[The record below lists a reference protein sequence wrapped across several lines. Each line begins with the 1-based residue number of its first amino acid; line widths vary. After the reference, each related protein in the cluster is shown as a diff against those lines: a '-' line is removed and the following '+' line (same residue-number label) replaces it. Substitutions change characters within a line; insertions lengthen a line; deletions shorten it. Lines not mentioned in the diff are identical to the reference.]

1 MTTTLIFLFG
11 LFTVLLSLTVAIKFR
26 NQSLN
31 AVAEDS
37 ARLSSALAWQ
47 LVGEAV
53 LGLGTLAFATAA
65 HFEVLHNWS
74 TELQSAVRGVMF
86 TVAGA
91 TTLHLYLTINR
102 LR

>member
-11 LFTVLLSLTVAIKFR
+11 LLTVLLSLTVAIKFR
-26 NQSLN
+26 NQSLK

-37 ARLSSALAWQ
+37 AKLSSALAWQ

-53 LGLGTLAFATAA
+53 LGLGTLVFATAA
-65 HFEVLHNWS
+65 HFEVLPEWS
-74 TELQSAVRGVMF
+74 TETQSAIRGVMF
-86 TVAGA
+86 AAAGA
-91 TTLHLYLTINR
+91 TTLHLYLTISR